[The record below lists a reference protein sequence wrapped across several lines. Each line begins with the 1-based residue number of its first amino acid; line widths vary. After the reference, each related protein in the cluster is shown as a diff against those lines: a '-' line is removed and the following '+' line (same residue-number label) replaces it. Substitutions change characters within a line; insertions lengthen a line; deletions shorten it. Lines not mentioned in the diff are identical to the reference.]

1 LHSGSPQIGVLADD
15 LTGALGSAARLCER
29 GFEPL
34 VV

>member
-1 LHSGSPQIGVLADD
+1 LDSGSPQIGVLADD